1 MSDLDMWDVLAI
13 QEAVLVYNG
22 FTPRS
27 LALARLNNRQKEMY
41 EEFYGMLY
49 ATEACLDGQTD
60 QEDAKR
66 RALDRSAV

>member
-1 MSDLDMWDVLAI
+1 MELDMWDVLAI

-27 LALARLNNRQKEMY
+27 MALARLNNTQKAVY

-49 ATEACLDGQTD
+49 AAEACLDGQTD
-60 QEDAKR
+60 QEDAQR
-66 RALDRSAV
+66 RALDRSTV